1 MNNQPNQVNS
11 EYVIN
16 ERTLSLEPIRFG
28 EYTKVYEKNSEPV
41 MIKKTPLK
49 IIRQSC
55 IRYLSTYDGRR
66 EASTKVLGI
75 NRKVP
80 VNVDHWKGTYLFPT
94 ISHLKPE
101 CTWITLSHLKF
112 LEKIDKK
119 QTKVTFTDDQFITV
133 PVSPLAVH
141 NQIMMT
147 KALYER
153 ANAATA
159 SIQTEKVTRPQ
170 HVVGVKENVIS
181 FFYTRNRE

>member
-1 MNNQPNQVNS
+1 VNNQPNQVKN
-11 EYVIN
+11 EYIIN

-55 IRYLSTYDGRR
+55 LRYLSTYDGRR
-66 EASTKVLGI
+66 EASIYVLGI

-80 VNVDHWKGTYLFPT
+80 INVGDLKGTYLFPT
-94 ISHLKPE
+94 VSHLKPE

-119 QTKVTFTDDQFITV
+119 QTKVAFTDDQDIML

-147 KALYER
+147 NVLYER
-153 ANAATA
+153 ANANTPF
-159 SIQTEKVTRPQ
+159 IQTEKVNRAQ
-170 HVVGVKENVIS
+170 HVAGVKENVIS
-181 FFYTRNRE
+181 FFYTRNGE